1 LAAIGQ
7 ALPKTPGTV
16 LAPLR
21 RGETVTLSLG
31 GVDYVLAPD
40 DVLIGTEQA
49 ADWVAGDTQGV
60 QIAMSTVLTPPL
72 VREGMAR
79 DFVRQVQQLRKEAD
93 LEIEDRIR
101 IGFAAGSDEVRLAL
115 QEWGAYIQ
123 GETLADAITA
133 GAAPAGAGDV
143 LVGDQTVQLWIERL
157 AK

>member
-1 LAAIGQ
+1 MGSEMCI
-7 ALPKTPGTV
+7 
-16 LAPLR
+16 R
-21 RGETVTLSLG
+21 DR
-31 GVDYVLAPD
+31 
-40 DVLIGTEQA
+40 IGTEQA
-49 ADWVAGDTQGV
+49 ADWVSGDTQGV

-101 IGFAAGSDEVRLAL
+101 IGWSSPSDEVRVAL
-115 QEWGAYIQ
+115 QEWGSYIQ
-123 GETLADAITA
+123 GETLAETLASATP
-133 GAAPAGAGDV
+133 PAGAGEA

>member
-1 LAAIGQ
+1 
-7 ALPKTPGTV
+7 V
-16 LAPLR
+16 L
-21 RGETVTLSLG
+21 G
-31 GVDYVLAPD
+31 PD

-72 VREGMAR
+72 LREGMAR

-101 IGFAAGSDEVRLAL
+101 IGWASSSEEVRMAL

-123 GETLADAITA
+123 GETLANALAAGTA
-133 GAAPAGAGDV
+133 PTGAGEG
-143 LVGDQTVQLWIERL
+143 LVGDQTVQLWIERV
-157 AK
+157 AKSAADG